1 MILGFTGHRKL
12 QHPEKVLGREI
23 IRWFGALEP
32 DKCITGM
39 ALGYDQ
45 LAARACV
52 YAGIPFI
59 AALPGKEQPNKW
71 PAAARK
77 TYETILS
84 RAHKIVYVDT
94 LPKYSNTNNFITK
107 LFNRNEWIVDNSDKI
122 LAYYLNTGKGGTF
135 RTIIY
140 ANKVGKLVIPVDH
153 AIRQDL

>member
-23 IRWFGALEP
+23 IRWLGALEP
-32 DKCITGM
+32 AGCITGM

-52 YAGIPFI
+52 CTGIPFI
-59 AALPGKEQPNKW
+59 AALPGKGQSDRW
-71 PAAARK
+71 PAAARNA
-77 TYETILS
+77 YDTILA
-84 RAHKIVYVDT
+84 RAHRIVYVDT
-94 LPKYSNTNNFITK
+94 LPKYKATSNFITK
-107 LFNRNEWIVDNSDKI
+107 LFNRDKWIVDNSDKI

-135 RTIIY
+135 HTIIY

-153 AIRQDL
+153 AIRLD